1 MNTNTSRNES
11 GSAYY
16 LNQPEADLDLVS
28 VVRATPSG
36 ELLRRYWHP
45 IAVASE
51 VGELPVAVRVLG
63 ENLILFKTPN
73 GEFGLV
79 YPRCCHRG
87 TTLYYGKVEER
98 GIRCCYHGWLFSPDG
113 RCLDQP
119 CEPNGGDKRDNYRQP
134 WYPVRERYGLV
145 FAYLGPPDR
154 IPILPRYEAL
164 EVLQPGEWIEPDGR
178 SLGSGGDVIAPCN
191 WFQHWENVMDPYH
204 VAILHSAFSGIQ
216 FIPEM
221 AQMPNVS
228 FEPSPIGITSTQIRN
243 LEGKVFRR
251 VTEVAMPTLRVVPNP
266 WATGFNRP
274 VESIGWTLP
283 IDDTHYRIFTAG
295 RATKSGP
302 LYYPPKGLMSGN
314 RRWQDMS
321 EEERQRK
328 PGDWEAQ
335 TGQGAIT
342 FHSEEHL
349 ASSDRGVAMLRR
361 FFRKQI
367 ETVAAGGN
375 PAGTI
380 FEEGDGT
387 VKFAAGNYLEEPANM
402 PSSSAR

>member
-1 MNTNTSRNES
+1 MNKQHSS
-11 GSAYY
+11 DQAGSAYY
-16 LNQPEADLDLVS
+16 LPKPETDLDLVS
-28 VVRATPSG
+28 VGRGTPGG

-45 IAVASE
+45 VVVASE
-51 VGELPVAVRVLG
+51 VGDVPVAVRALG
-63 ENLILFKTPN
+63 EDLILFKSLS
-73 GEFGLV
+73 GQFGLV

-87 TTLYYGKVEER
+87 TTLYYGKVEDR
-98 GIRCCYHGWLFSPDG
+98 GIRCCYHGWLFGTDG
-113 RCLDQP
+113 KCLDQP

-134 WYPVRERYGLV
+134 WYPVEKRYGLV
-145 FAYLGPPDR
+145 FAYMGPPDR
-154 IPILPRYEAL
+154 MPILPRYEAL
-164 EVLQPGEWIEPDGR
+164 EALAPGEWIEPDGR

-216 FIPEM
+216 FVPEM
-221 AQMPNVS
+221 AIMPNVS
-228 FEPSPIGITSTQIRN
+228 FEPSPLGVTSTQVRN
-243 LEGKVFRR
+243 VDGKVFRR

-266 WATGFNRP
+266 WAPAFNRP

-295 RATKSGP
+295 RASESGP
-302 LYYPPKGLMSGN
+302 HYFPPKGLRSGN

-321 EEERQRK
+321 EEERQRA

-335 TGQGAIT
+335 VGQGSIT

-367 ETVAAGGN
+367 EIVAAGGN
-375 PAGTI
+375 PAGVV
-380 FEEGDGT
+380 FEHDAP
-387 VKFAAGNYLEEPANM
+387 VRFRAGNYLEEPARV
-402 PSSSAR
+402 SV